1 MVYIVNREQ
10 VSEEP
15 LLIRDAKST
24 KVRYLIDQRHGAN
37 NFYLRLYEIEPGGR
51 TPHDQHPYEHEVYVL
66 RGRAK
71 LLTMVND
78 VPTLRD
84 VEEGDVVFIAPNQ
97 VHQFSNPNEETFQ
110 ILCVRGAE
118 GRLRRGGT
126 EKVAAEDACSC

>member
-15 LLIRDAKST
+15 LLMRDAKST

-37 NFYLRLYEIEPGGR
+37 NFYLRIYEIGPGGQ

-78 VPTLRD
+78 VPTLWD
-84 VEEGDVVFIAPNQ
+84 VEEGDVVFIAPNH
-97 VHQFSNPNEETFQ
+97 VHQCSNPNDGTALVVFPKGAGGGQRLDTEE
-110 ILCVRGAE
+110 
-118 GRLRRGGT
+118 
-126 EKVAAEDACSC
+126 

>member
-15 LLIRDAKST
+15 LLKRDAKST
-24 KVRYLIDQRHGAN
+24 KVRYLIDKRHGAN
-37 NFYLRLYEIEPGGR
+37 NFYLRIYEIEPGGQ
-51 TPHDQHPYEHEVYVL
+51 TPHDQHPYEHEVYIL
-66 RGRAK
+66 RGRGK

-84 VEEGDVVFIAPNQ
+84 VREGDVVFIAPNQ

-110 ILCVRGAE
+110 MLCVRGAE
-118 GRLRRGGT
+118 GLGPGT
-126 EKVAAEDACSC
+126 EKAAVEEGEASSC

>member
-15 LLIRDAKST
+15 LLTRDAKST

-37 NFYLRLYEIEPGGR
+37 NFYLRIYEIGPGGQ

-78 VPTLRD
+78 VPTLWD

-110 ILCVRGAE
+110 MLCVRGAE
-118 GRLRRGGT
+118 GQRRPGI
-126 EKVAAEDACSC
+126 EKVAAEEYGGIC

>member
-37 NFYLRLYEIEPGGR
+37 NFYLRIYEIGPGGQ

-71 LLTMVND
+71 LLTMFND

-84 VEEGDVVFIAPNQ
+84 V
-97 VHQFSNPNEETFQ
+97 S
-110 ILCVRGAE
+110 
-118 GRLRRGGT
+118 RRRMSSSSPRT
-126 EKVAAEDACSC
+126 KSINSRTRMRRPSRCSV